1 MLSLMQRILVLLL
14 VATGTFLFASAE
26 DDVKAT
32 INKWRTAVISKDR
45 ATLEKLVADE
55 VTYSHSSAMMENK
68 KQMID
73 AMLAPD
79 MQYHSLEME
88 GTTYRI
94 YGNTAL
100 VQTKM
105 IVNNTQKGEKK
116 SMPLSVL
123 MVWVKKNGT
132 WQIVARQ
139 STRYSN

>member
-1 MLSLMQRILVLLL
+1 MLSFMQRILVLLL
-14 VATGTFLFASAE
+14 VATGTFLFASSE
-26 DDVKAT
+26 DDVKAA
-32 INKWRTAVISKDR
+32 INKFRAAVVSKDR
-45 ATLEKLVADE
+45 ATLEKLVAEE

-73 AMLAPD
+73 AMLSPD
-79 MQYHSLEME
+79 MQYHSLDME

-105 IVNNTQKGEKK
+105 TVNNTQKGEKK